1 MKYLLIFFAALF
13 LACCPAS
20 AQRRA
25 AIQKKFTPRYLY
37 KPVQTKKYAL
47 RFSVRSEMQA
57 EGITQDF
64 TTRIDSKLRMIP
76 VARDSAG
83 MMRLML
89 MLDDPV
95 IITSM
100 NGMNDTNR
108 TTGWSLRRVELSLT
122 PQGRIKEVSQVDKL
136 PQNSIPGFTG
146 SDESALLKLLTLLVP
161 QLPDSL
167 KGSTPFQSSARDS
180 TITTYPAK
188 VIQRITKERR
198 SYKLIK
204 RADSL
209 LNCSLDTRIDATEF
223 IFPREADAARV
234 TETGVSK
241 GEIAITESGILD
253 HYAFKK
259 TIYRD
264 LQPIKQNNEQ
274 SFEETIV
281 MQLDLQK
288 E

>member
-1 MKYLLIFFAALF
+1 
-13 LACCPAS
+13 
-20 AQRRA
+20 
-25 AIQKKFTPRYLY
+25 
-37 KPVQTKKYAL
+37 
-47 RFSVRSEMQA
+47 MQA
-57 EGITQDF
+57 EGIKQDF

-83 MMRLML
+83 TMRLML

-100 NGMNDTNR
+100 NGIDDTNR
-108 TTGWSLRRVELSLT
+108 TTGWSLRRVELTLT
-122 PQGRIKEVSQVDKL
+122 PQGKLKEVSQVDKL

-146 SDESALLKLLTLLVP
+146 SEESALLKLLTLLLP

-167 KGSTPFQSSARDS
+167 QGNTPFQSSARDS

-198 SYKLIK
+198 TYKLMK

-209 LNCSLDTRIDATEF
+209 LKCSLDTRIDATEF

-274 SFEETIV
+274 NFEETIV